1 MMLPEI
7 NETYADF
14 VLTYTKND
22 GNGLDSLVRKMG
34 LTADNEVLEADLQP
48 DLIQSFSDKFPEASL
63 EELDNIVK
71 WILITSFAKLKES
84 SEWKKT
90 VRQKKKLQPQI

>member
-1 MMLPEI
+1 MLLPEI

-34 LTADNEVLEADLQP
+34 LTEDKEMLEADLQP
-48 DLIQSFSDKFPEASL
+48 DLIQAFSMKFPEASL
-63 EELDNIVK
+63 EELDDIVK
-71 WILITSFAKLKES
+71 WILITSFARLKES

-90 VRQKKKLQPQI
+90 TH